1 MTEKKK
7 RVGRPTK
14 AELDSNT
21 NGKRNKVGRPKGVA
35 HALKEYQAMMVT
47 SPKSRKVLQKILDA
61 AVDDDH
67 KNQAAAWIVYFLNQF
82 DRYRRRVHKIGRAW
96 CQRLEGQNDIRFFQY
111 GQSLFHHFSCV
122 FQTLFPSDSFPQIAL
137 LW

>member
-21 NGKRNKVGRPKGVA
+21 NGKRKQVGRPPGVA
-35 HALKEYQAMMVT
+35 AALKEYTAMMVT

-67 KNQAAAWIVYFLNQF
+67 KNQAAAWKIVADRIVPVSMF
-82 DRYRRRVHKIGRAW
+82 DTGDAKK
-96 CQRLEGQNDIRFFQY
+96 
-111 GQSLFHHFSCV
+111 
-122 FQTLFPSDSFPQIAL
+122 PSGISITINTVDAQEVSITPEAEYTEVEDDV
-137 LW
+137 

>member
-61 AVDDDH
+61 ALDDDH
-67 KNQAAAWIVYFLNQF
+67 KFQSAAWKIVADRIVPLGMF
-82 DRYRRRVHKIGRAW
+82 DTGDAKK
-96 CQRLEGQNDIRFFQY
+96 
-111 GQSLFHHFSCV
+111 
-122 FQTLFPSDSFPQIAL
+122 PSGISITINTVDAKEVNIVEEAEYEEVDDDV
-137 LW
+137 

>member
-61 AVDDDH
+61 ALDDDH
-67 KNQAAAWIVYFLNQF
+67 KFQSAAWKIVADRIVPLGMF
-82 DRYRRRVHKIGRAW
+82 DTGDAKK
-96 CQRLEGQNDIRFFQY
+96 
-111 GQSLFHHFSCV
+111 
-122 FQTLFPSDSFPQIAL
+122 PSGISITINTVDAQEVNIVEEAEYEKVDDDV
-137 LW
+137 

>member
-7 RVGRPTK
+7 RVGRPTNK
-14 AELDSNT
+14 ELDANT

-61 AVDDDH
+61 ALDDDH
-67 KNQAAAWIVYFLNQF
+67 KFQSAAWKIVADRIVPLGMF
-82 DRYRRRVHKIGRAW
+82 DTGDAKK
-96 CQRLEGQNDIRFFQY
+96 
-111 GQSLFHHFSCV
+111 
-122 FQTLFPSDSFPQIAL
+122 PSGISITINTVDAKEVNIVEEADYEEIDDDV
-137 LW
+137 

>member
-61 AVDDDH
+61 AIDDDH
-67 KNQAAAWIVYFLNQF
+67 KNQAAAWKIVADRIVPLGMF
-82 DRYRRRVHKIGRAW
+82 DTGDAKK
-96 CQRLEGQNDIRFFQY
+96 
-111 GQSLFHHFSCV
+111 
-122 FQTLFPSDSFPQIAL
+122 PSGISITINTVDAKEVNIVEEADYEEIDDDV
-137 LW
+137 

>member
-21 NGKRNKVGRPKGVA
+21 NGKRNKVGRPPGVA
-35 HALKEYQAMMVT
+35 AALKEYTAMMVT

-67 KNQAAAWIVYFLNQF
+67 KNQAAAWKIVADRIVPVSMF
-82 DRYRRRVHKIGRAW
+82 DVSDAKK
-96 CQRLEGQNDIRFFQY
+96 
-111 GQSLFHHFSCV
+111 
-122 FQTLFPSDSFPQIAL
+122 PSGISITINTVDAQEVNIVPEAEYEEVDDDV
-137 LW
+137 